1 MKNKCLYCY
10 QENNS
15 GVKDFHPGCSKKMFG
30 TEDPPVLDYS
40 FSEMAELAELAEKV
54 ISNSVTVPGVQA
66 KLSLHLDK
74 KRSKPT
80 KLTLVGLWGDYILK
94 PSTANY
100 PQLPENED
108 LSMHLTELFKI
119 EVVPHSL
126 IRLKSGELAY
136 LTKRVDRDKKG
147 KLHMEDFCQLS
158 ERLTEDKY
166 KASMEQVGKL
176 ILKYSSNP
184 LLDVLNLFE
193 ITVFSFLTG
202 NADMHLKNFSL
213 LDYRNGMTGLSPAYD
228 MLSTR
233 LVIPEKDD
241 NEEMAL
247 MLNGRKRNFK
257 LNDFYVFGER
267 LKLTEKQVQNSLNK
281 FSKQLDKTLN
291 FIDFSFLS
299 DEFKDSFKELIQ
311 KRAERL
317 KL

>member
-1 MKNKCLYCY
+1 MKNRCLYCY
-10 QENNS
+10 QENDS
-15 GVKDFHPGCSKKMFG
+15 GVKDFHPRCSKKMFG
-30 TEDPPVLDYS
+30 TEEPPILDYS
-40 FSEMAELAELAEKV
+40 FSEMAKLAEKV
-54 ISNSVTVPGVQA
+54 ISTSVTVPGVQA

-74 KRSKPT
+74 KGGRPS

-94 PSTANY
+94 PPTENY
-100 PQLPENED
+100 PVLPENED
-108 LSMHLTELFKI
+108 LTMHLADLFKI
-119 EVVPHSL
+119 KVVPHSL
-126 IRLKSGELAY
+126 IKLKSGELAY

-176 ILKYSSNP
+176 ILQYSSNP
-184 LLDVLNLFE
+184 LLDALTFFE
-193 ITVFSFLTG
+193 VTVFSFLTG

-213 LDYRNGMTGLSPAYD
+213 LDYRTGMTGLSPAYD
-228 MLSTR
+228 LLSTR

-247 MLNGRKRNFK
+247 TLNGRKRNFK
-257 LNDFYVFGER
+257 LNDFYIFGER

-281 FSKQLDKTLN
+281 FSKQLDKVLN
-291 FIDFSFLS
+291 FVDFSFLS
-299 DEFKDSFKELIQ
+299 ADFKESYKELIQ

>member
-1 MKNKCLYCY
+1 MTNQCLYCY
-10 QENNS
+10 QENNP

-30 TEDPPVLDYS
+30 TEEPPELDYS
-40 FSEMAELAELAEKV
+40 FSEMTKLAEKV
-54 ISNSVTVPGVQA
+54 ISTSVTVPGVQA

-74 KRSKPT
+74 KSGRPSN
-80 KLTLVGLWGDYILK
+80 LTIVGLWGDYILK
-94 PSTANY
+94 PPSANY

-108 LSMHLTELFKI
+108 LSMHLAELFKI
-119 EVVPHSL
+119 KVVPHTL
-126 IRLKSGELAY
+126 IKLKSGELAY

-176 ILKYSSNP
+176 IHLYSSNP
-184 LLDVLNLFE
+184 LLDALTFFE
-193 ITVFSFLTG
+193 VTLFSFLTG

-213 LDYRNGMTGLSPAYD
+213 LDYRMGMTGLSPAYD
-228 MLSTR
+228 LLSTR

-247 MLNGRKRNFK
+247 TLNGRKRNFK
-257 LNDFYVFGER
+257 LKDFYVFGER

-281 FSKQLDKTLN
+281 FSKQLEKALN
-291 FIDFSFLS
+291 FVDFSFLS
-299 DEFKDSFKELIQ
+299 ADLKVSYKELIQ

-317 KL
+317 EL

>member
-1 MKNKCLYCY
+1 MTNQCLYCY
-10 QENNS
+10 QKNNS

-30 TEDPPVLDYS
+30 IEEPPVLDYS
-40 FSEMAELAELAEKV
+40 FSEMAKLAEKV
-54 ISNSVTVPGVQA
+54 ISTSVTVPGVQA
-66 KLSLHLDK
+66 KLSLRLDK
-74 KRSKPT
+74 KNGKPS

-94 PSTANY
+94 PPTANY

-108 LSMHLTELFKI
+108 LSMHLAELFRIK
-119 EVVPHSL
+119 VVPHSL

-166 KASMEQVGKL
+166 KGSMEQVGKL
-176 ILKYSSNP
+176 IHLYSSNP
-184 LLDVLNLFE
+184 LLDALTFFE
-193 ITVFSFLTG
+193 VALFSFLTG

-213 LDYRNGMTGLSPAYD
+213 LDYRTGMTGLSPAYD
-228 MLSTR
+228 LLSTR

-247 MLNGRKRNFK
+247 TLNGRKRNLK
-257 LNDFYVFGER
+257 LNDFYVFGKR

-281 FSKQLDKTLN
+281 FSKQLDKVLN
-291 FIDFSFLS
+291 FVYLSFLS
-299 DEFKDSFKELIQ
+299 ADLKASYKELIQ
-311 KRAERL
+311 KRSERL
-317 KL
+317 EL

>member
-1 MKNKCLYCY
+1 M
-10 QENNS
+10 E
-15 GVKDFHPGCSKKMFG
+15 H
-30 TEDPPVLDYS
+30 
-40 FSEMAELAELAEKV
+40 
-54 ISNSVTVPGVQA
+54 I
-66 KLSLHLDK
+66 DK
-74 KRSKPT
+74 KGGRPS

-94 PSTANY
+94 PPTANY

-108 LSMHLTELFKI
+108 LSMHLADAFKI
-119 EVVPHSL
+119 KVVPHSL

-176 ILKYSSNP
+176 ILQYSSNP
-184 LLDVLNLFE
+184 LLDALTFFE
-193 ITVFSFLTG
+193 VTVFSFLIG

-228 MLSTR
+228 LLSTR
-233 LVIPEKDD
+233 LVIPVKDD

-247 MLNGRKRNFK
+247 TLNGRKRNFK
-257 LNDFYVFGER
+257 LQDFLVFGER
-267 LKLTEKQVQNSLNK
+267 LKLTEKQVQNSLKK
-281 FSKQLDKTLN
+281 FSKQLDKVLN
-291 FIDFSFLS
+291 FVDYSFLS
-299 DEFKDSFKELIQ
+299 ADFKEEYKELVQ
-311 KRAERL
+311 KRAKRL

>member
-1 MKNKCLYCY
+1 MMNKCLYCY
-10 QENNS
+10 QENDS

-30 TEDPPVLDYS
+30 TEEPPVLDYS
-40 FSEMAELAELAEKV
+40 FSEMAKLAEKV
-54 ISNSVTVPGVQA
+54 ISTSVTVPGVQA

-74 KRSKPT
+74 KGGRSS

-94 PSTANY
+94 PPTANY

-108 LSMHLTELFKI
+108 LSMHLAELFKI
-119 EVVPHSL
+119 KVVPHSL
-126 IRLKSGELAY
+126 IKLKSGELAY
-136 LTKRVDRDKKG
+136 LTKRVDRDQKG

-176 ILKYSSNP
+176 ILHYSSNP
-184 LLDVLNLFE
+184 LLDAITFFE
-193 ITVFSFLTG
+193 VTVFSFLTG

-213 LDYRNGMTGLSPAYD
+213 LDYRTGMTGLSPAYD

-247 MLNGRKRNFK
+247 TLNGRKRNFK

-281 FSKQLDKTLN
+281 FSKQMDKVLN
-291 FIDFSFLS
+291 FVDFSFLS
-299 DEFKDSFKELIQ
+299 ADFKESYKELIQ

-317 KL
+317 KF

>member
-1 MKNKCLYCY
+1 MRNKCLYCY

-15 GVKDFHPGCSKKMFG
+15 GVKNFHPRCSKKLFG
-30 TEDPPVLDYS
+30 TEEPPVLDYS
-40 FSEMAELAELAEKV
+40 FSEMTKLAEKV
-54 ISNSVTVPGVQA
+54 ISTSVTVPGVQA

-74 KRSKPT
+74 KGGKPS
-80 KLTLVGLWGDYILK
+80 KLTLVGLWGDYMLK
-94 PSTANY
+94 PPTANY
-100 PQLPENED
+100 SQLPENED
-108 LSMHLTELFKI
+108 LSMHLAELFKI
-119 EVVPHSL
+119 VVVPHSL

-136 LTKRVDRDKKG
+136 ITKRVDRDKKG

-184 LLDVLNLFE
+184 LLDALTFFE
-193 ITVFSFLTG
+193 VTVFSFLTG
-202 NADMHLKNFSL
+202 NSDMHLKNFSL
-213 LDYRNGMTGLSPAYD
+213 LDYRNGMTGLSPSYD
-228 MLSTR
+228 LLSTR

-281 FSKQLDKTLN
+281 FSKQMDNVLN
-291 FIDFSFLS
+291 FVDFSFLS
-299 DEFKDSFKELIQ
+299 ADLKESYKELIQ

>member
-1 MKNKCLYCY
+1 MNNKCLYCY
-10 QENNS
+10 QENDS
-15 GVKDFHPGCSKKMFG
+15 GVEDFHPGCSKKMFG
-30 TEDPPVLDYS
+30 TEEPPLLDYS
-40 FSEMAELAELAEKV
+40 FSEMAKLAEKV
-54 ISNSVTVPGVQA
+54 ISTSVTIPGVQA

-74 KRSKPT
+74 KGGRPS

-94 PSTANY
+94 PPTANY

-108 LSMHLTELFKI
+108 LSMHLAELFKI
-119 EVVPHSL
+119 KVVPHSL
-126 IRLKSGELAY
+126 IKLKSGELAY

-176 ILKYSSNP
+176 ILQYSSNP
-184 LLDVLNLFE
+184 LLDALTLFE
-193 ITVFSFLTG
+193 VTVFSFLTG

-233 LVIPEKDD
+233 LVIHEKDD

-247 MLNGRKRNFK
+247 TLNGRKRNFK

-281 FSKQLDKTLN
+281 FSKQLDKVLN
-291 FIDFSFLS
+291 FVDFSFLS
-299 DEFKDSFKELIQ
+299 ADFKESYKELIQ

-317 KL
+317 KF

>member
-1 MKNKCLYCY
+1 MTNKCLYCY
-10 QENNS
+10 QENDS

-30 TEDPPVLDYS
+30 TEEPPVLDYS
-40 FSEMAELAELAEKV
+40 FSEMAKLAEKV
-54 ISNSVTVPGVQA
+54 ISRSVTVPGVQA

-74 KRSKPT
+74 KGGRPS

-94 PSTANY
+94 PPTANY

-108 LSMHLTELFKI
+108 LSMHLAELFKI
-119 EVVPHSL
+119 KVVPHSL
-126 IRLKSGELAY
+126 IKLKSGELAY
-136 LTKRVDRDKKG
+136 LTKRVDRDQKG

-176 ILKYSSNP
+176 ILQYSSNP
-184 LLDVLNLFE
+184 LLDAITLFE
-193 ITVFSFLTG
+193 VTVFSFLTG

-213 LDYRNGMTGLSPAYD
+213 LDYRTGMTGLSPAYD

-247 MLNGRKRNFK
+247 TLNGKKRNFK

-267 LKLTEKQVQNSLNK
+267 LKLTEKQIQNSLNK
-281 FSKQLDKTLN
+281 FSNQLDKVLN
-291 FIDFSFLS
+291 FFDFSFLS
-299 DEFKDSFKELIQ
+299 ADFKESYKELIQ

>member
-1 MKNKCLYCY
+1 MKNRCLYCY
-10 QENNS
+10 QENDS
-15 GVKDFHPGCSKKMFG
+15 GVKDFHTRCSKKMFG
-30 TEDPPVLDYS
+30 TEEPPILDYS
-40 FSEMAELAELAEKV
+40 FSEMAKLAEKV
-54 ISNSVTVPGVQA
+54 ISTSVTVPGVQA

-74 KRSKPT
+74 KGGRPS

-94 PSTANY
+94 PPTENY
-100 PQLPENED
+100 PVLPENED
-108 LSMHLTELFKI
+108 LTMHLADLFKI
-119 EVVPHSL
+119 KVVPHSL
-126 IRLKSGELAY
+126 IKLKSGELAY

-176 ILKYSSNP
+176 ILQYSSNP
-184 LLDVLNLFE
+184 LLDALTFFE
-193 ITVFSFLTG
+193 VTVFSFLTG

-213 LDYRNGMTGLSPAYD
+213 LDYRTGMTGLSPAYD
-228 MLSTR
+228 LLSTR

-247 MLNGRKRNFK
+247 TLNGRKRNFK
-257 LNDFYVFGER
+257 LNDFYIFGER

-281 FSKQLDKTLN
+281 FSKQLDKVLN
-291 FIDFSFLS
+291 FVDFSFLS
-299 DEFKDSFKELIQ
+299 ADFKESYKELIQ

>member
-1 MKNKCLYCY
+1 MNNKCLYCY
-10 QENNS
+10 QENDS

-30 TEDPPVLDYS
+30 TEEPPVLDYS
-40 FSEMAELAELAEKV
+40 FSEMAKLAEKV
-54 ISNSVTVPGVQA
+54 ISTSVTVPGVQA

-74 KRSKPT
+74 KHGKPS

-94 PSTANY
+94 PPTANY

-108 LSMHLTELFKI
+108 LSMHLAESFKI
-119 EVVPHSL
+119 KVVPHSL
-126 IRLKSGELAY
+126 IKLKSGELAY
-136 LTKRVDRDKKG
+136 LTKRVDRDRNG

-176 ILKYSSNP
+176 ILQYSSNP
-184 LLDVLNLFE
+184 LLDALTLFE
-193 ITVFSFLTG
+193 VTVFSFLTG

-233 LVIPEKDD
+233 LVIPEKED

-247 MLNGRKRNFK
+247 TLNGRKRNFK

-281 FSKQLDKTLN
+281 FSKQLDKVLN
-291 FIDFSFLS
+291 FVDFSFLS
-299 DEFKDSFKELIQ
+299 ADFKESYKELIQ

-317 KL
+317 KF

>member
-1 MKNKCLYCY
+1 MNKCLYCY
-10 QENNS
+10 QQHDS
-15 GVKDFHPGCSKKMFG
+15 GLKDFHPGCSKKMFG
-30 TEDPPVLDYS
+30 TEEPPVLDYS
-40 FSEMAELAELAEKV
+40 FSEMAKLAEKI
-54 ISNSVTVPGVQA
+54 ISTSVTVPGVQA

-74 KRSKPT
+74 KGGRPS

-94 PSTANY
+94 PPTANY

-108 LSMHLTELFKI
+108 LSMHLAELFKI
-119 EVVPHSL
+119 KVVPHSL
-126 IRLKSGELAY
+126 IKLKSGELAY
-136 LTKRVDRDKKG
+136 LTKRVDRDQKG

-176 ILKYSSNP
+176 ILHYSSNP
-184 LLDVLNLFE
+184 LLDAITFFE
-193 ITVFSFLTG
+193 VTVFSFLTG

-213 LDYRNGMTGLSPAYD
+213 LDYRTGMTGLSPAYD

-247 MLNGRKRNFK
+247 TLNGRKRNFK

-281 FSKQLDKTLN
+281 FSKQMDKVLN
-291 FIDFSFLS
+291 FVDFSFLS
-299 DEFKDSFKELIQ
+299 ADFKESYKELIQ

-317 KL
+317 KF

>member
-10 QENNS
+10 QENDS

-30 TEDPPVLDYS
+30 TEEPPMLDYS
-40 FSEMAELAELAEKV
+40 FPEMAKLAEKV
-54 ISNSVTVPGVQA
+54 ISTSVAVPGVQA

-74 KRSKPT
+74 KGGRPS

-94 PSTANY
+94 PPTANY

-108 LSMHLTELFKI
+108 LSMHLAELFKI
-119 EVVPHSL
+119 KVVPHSL
-126 IRLKSGELAY
+126 IKLKSGELAY

-147 KLHMEDFCQLS
+147 KLHMEDFCQFS

-176 ILKYSSNP
+176 ILQYSSNP
-184 LLDVLNLFE
+184 LLDALTFFE
-193 ITVFSFLTG
+193 VTLFSFLTG

-213 LDYRNGMTGLSPAYD
+213 LDYRTGMTGLSPAYD

-247 MLNGRKRNFK
+247 TLNGRKRNFK

-281 FSKQLDKTLN
+281 FSKQLDKVLN
-291 FIDFSFLS
+291 FVDFSFLS
-299 DEFKDSFKELIQ
+299 ADLKESYKELIQ

-317 KL
+317 KF

>member
-1 MKNKCLYCY
+1 MNNKCLYCY
-10 QENNS
+10 QENDS

-30 TEDPPVLDYS
+30 TEEPPILDYS
-40 FSEMAELAELAEKV
+40 FSEMAKLAEKV
-54 ISNSVTVPGVQA
+54 ISTSVTIPGVQA

-74 KRSKPT
+74 KGGRPS

-94 PSTANY
+94 PPTANF
-100 PQLPENED
+100 PELPENED
-108 LSMHLTELFKI
+108 LTMHFAELFKI
-119 EVVPHSL
+119 KVVPHSL
-126 IRLKSGELAY
+126 IKLKSGELAY

-176 ILKYSSNP
+176 ILQYSSNP
-184 LLDVLNLFE
+184 LLDVLTLFE
-193 ITVFSFLTG
+193 VTVFSFLTG

-247 MLNGRKRNFK
+247 SLNGRKRNFK

-281 FSKQLDKTLN
+281 FSKQLDKVLN
-291 FIDFSFLS
+291 FVDFSFLS
-299 DEFKDSFKELIQ
+299 ADFKESYKELIQ

-317 KL
+317 KF

>member
-10 QENNS
+10 QENDS

-30 TEDPPVLDYS
+30 TEEPPVLDYS
-40 FSEMAELAELAEKV
+40 FSEMAKLAEEV
-54 ISNSVTVPGVQA
+54 ISTSVTVPGVQA

-74 KRSKPT
+74 KGGRPS

-94 PSTANY
+94 PPTANY

-108 LSMHLTELFKI
+108 LSMHLAELFKI
-119 EVVPHSL
+119 KVVPHSL
-126 IRLKSGELAY
+126 IKLKSGELAY

-147 KLHMEDFCQLS
+147 KLHMEDFCQFS

-176 ILKYSSNP
+176 ILQYSSNP
-184 LLDVLNLFE
+184 LLDALTFFE
-193 ITVFSFLTG
+193 VTLFSFLTG

-213 LDYRNGMTGLSPAYD
+213 LDYRTGMTGLSPAYD

-247 MLNGRKRNFK
+247 TLNGRKRNFK

-281 FSKQLDKTLN
+281 FSKQLDKVLN
-291 FIDFSFLS
+291 FVDFSFLS
-299 DEFKDSFKELIQ
+299 ADLKESYKKLIQ

-317 KL
+317 KF

>member
-1 MKNKCLYCY
+1 MNKCLYCY
-10 QENNS
+10 QQNDS

-30 TEDPPVLDYS
+30 TEEPPVLDYS
-40 FSEMAELAELAEKV
+40 FSEMAKLAEKV
-54 ISNSVTVPGVQA
+54 ISTSVTVPGVQA

-74 KRSKPT
+74 KGGRPS

-94 PSTANY
+94 PPTANY

-108 LSMHLTELFKI
+108 LSMHLAELFKI
-119 EVVPHSL
+119 KVVPHSL
-126 IRLKSGELAY
+126 IKLKSGELAY
-136 LTKRVDRDKKG
+136 LTKRVDRDQKG

-176 ILKYSSNP
+176 ILQYSSNP
-184 LLDVLNLFE
+184 LLDALTLFE
-193 ITVFSFLTG
+193 VTVFSFLTG

-213 LDYRNGMTGLSPAYD
+213 LDYRNEMTGLSPVYD

-233 LVIPEKDD
+233 LVIPEKED

-247 MLNGRKRNFK
+247 TLNGRKRNFK

-281 FSKQLDKTLN
+281 FSKQMDKVLN
-291 FIDFSFLS
+291 FVDFSFLS
-299 DEFKDSFKELIQ
+299 ADFKESYKELIQ

>member
-1 MKNKCLYCY
+1 MNNKCLYCY
-10 QENNS
+10 QENDS
-15 GVKDFHPGCSKKMFG
+15 GVKDFHPACSKKMFG
-30 TEDPPVLDYS
+30 TEEPPVLDYS
-40 FSEMAELAELAEKV
+40 FSEMAKLAEKV
-54 ISNSVTVPGVQA
+54 ISASVTVPGVQA

-74 KRSKPT
+74 KHGKSS

-94 PSTANY
+94 PPTANY

-108 LSMHLTELFKI
+108 LTMHLAELFKI
-119 EVVPHSL
+119 KVVPHSL

-166 KASMEQVGKL
+166 KASMEHVGKL
-176 ILKYSSNP
+176 ILQYSSNP
-184 LLDVLNLFE
+184 LLDALTLFE
-193 ITVFSFLTG
+193 VTVFSFLTG

-247 MLNGRKRNFK
+247 TLNGRKRNFK
-257 LNDFYVFGER
+257 LIDFYVFGER

-281 FSKQLDKTLN
+281 FSKQLDKVLN
-291 FIDFSFLS
+291 FVDFSFLS
-299 DEFKDSFKELIQ
+299 ADFKESYKELIQ
-311 KRAERL
+311 KRAEKL

>member
-1 MKNKCLYCY
+1 MTNQCLYCY
-10 QENNS
+10 QINNS

-30 TEDPPVLDYS
+30 TEEPPVLDYS
-40 FSEMAELAELAEKV
+40 FSEMAKLAEKV
-54 ISNSVTVPGVQA
+54 ISTSVTVPGVQA
-66 KLSLHLDK
+66 KLSLYLDK
-74 KRSKPT
+74 KIGRPS

-94 PSTANY
+94 PPTANY

-108 LSMHLTELFKI
+108 LSLHLAELFRIK
-119 EVVPHSL
+119 VVPHAL
-126 IRLKSGELAY
+126 IKLKSGELAY

-176 ILKYSSNP
+176 IHQYSSNP
-184 LLDVLNLFE
+184 LLDVLTFFE
-193 ITVFSFLTG
+193 VTLFSFLTG

-213 LDYRNGMTGLSPAYD
+213 LDYRTGMTGLSPAYD
-228 MLSTR
+228 LLSTR

-247 MLNGRKRNFK
+247 TLNGKKRNFK
-257 LNDFYVFGER
+257 LNDFYAFGEK

-281 FSKQLDKTLN
+281 FSRQLGKVLN
-291 FIDFSFLS
+291 FVDISFLS
-299 DEFKDSFKELIQ
+299 ADLKVSYKELIS

-317 KL
+317 GL

>member
-10 QENNS
+10 QENDT
-15 GVKDFHPGCSKKMFG
+15 GVKDFHPGCNKKMFG
-30 TEDPPVLDYS
+30 TEEPPILDYS
-40 FSEMAELAELAEKV
+40 FSEMAKLAEKV
-54 ISNSVTVPGVQA
+54 ISTSVTVPGVQA

-74 KRSKPT
+74 KGGRPS

-94 PSTANY
+94 PPTANY

-108 LSMHLTELFKI
+108 LSMHLAELFKI
-119 EVVPHSL
+119 KVVPHSL
-126 IRLKSGELAY
+126 IKLKSGELAY

-176 ILKYSSNP
+176 ILQYSSNP
-184 LLDVLNLFE
+184 LLDALTLFE
-193 ITVFSFLTG
+193 VTVFSFLTG

-233 LVIPEKDD
+233 LIIPEKEDK
-241 NEEMAL
+241 EEMAL
-247 MLNGRKRNFK
+247 TLNGRKRNFK

-281 FSKQLDKTLN
+281 FSKQLDKVLN
-291 FIDFSFLS
+291 FVDFSFLS
-299 DEFKDSFKELIQ
+299 ADFKESYKELIQ

-317 KL
+317 KF

>member
-10 QENNS
+10 QEINS
-15 GVKDFHPGCSKKMFG
+15 GVKDYHTACSKKIFG
-30 TEDPPVLDYS
+30 TEEPPVLDYI
-40 FSEMAELAELAEKV
+40 FSEMTKLAEKI
-54 ISNSVTVPGVQA
+54 ISNSVTIPGVQA
-66 KLSLHLDK
+66 KLSLHIDK
-74 KRSKPT
+74 KGSSPS
-80 KLTLVGLWGDYILK
+80 KLTLVGLRGDYILK
-94 PSTANY
+94 PPTANY

-108 LSMHLTELFKI
+108 LTMHLANAFKI
-119 EVVPHSL
+119 KVVPHSL

-166 KASMEQVGKL
+166 KASMEQVGKI
-176 ILKYSSNP
+176 ILQYSSNP
-184 LLDVLNLFE
+184 LLDALTFFE
-193 ITVFSFLTG
+193 VTIFSFLTG

-228 MLSTR
+228 LLSTR
-233 LVIPEKDD
+233 LVIPVKDD

-247 MLNGRKRNFK
+247 TLNGRKRNFK
-257 LNDFYVFGER
+257 LQDFLVFGER

-281 FSKQLDKTLN
+281 FSKQLDKVLN
-291 FIDFSFLS
+291 FVNFSFLS
-299 DEFKDSFKELIQ
+299 TNFKEEYKELVQ